1 MAEVIAFAVQ
11 KGGTGKTSSTN
22 ITAEILHS
30 RGYKVLVIDLDPQHN
45 LSHSVGVDDPH
56 LTVTD
61 VLTKK
66 ADIKSAILKTKAGYA
81 ILPAGRSLFEHQAD
95 IKADTLA
102 NALAPLKSYFDYI
115 LVDCPPALSSLS
127 INGLV
132 AADRVIIPVICGN
145 FCDIASV
152 DTLNTIDTL
161 KQNGTNVT
169 AAGILVILYNNRS
182 NLDKFMLGKYN
193 DIASKYST
201 KVFDAKI
208 RQCQKIK
215 EAQVLGQSILQYA
228 PKSNAVT
235 DYTAFVDELIR

>member
-45 LSHSVGVDDPH
+45 LSHSVGVDDPN

-102 NALAPLKSYFDYI
+102 NALSPLKSYFDYI

-152 DTLNTIDTL
+152 DT
-161 KQNGTNVT
+161 
-169 AAGILVILYNNRS
+169 
-182 NLDKFMLGKYN
+182 
-193 DIASKYST
+193 
-201 KVFDAKI
+201 
-208 RQCQKIK
+208 
-215 EAQVLGQSILQYA
+215 
-228 PKSNAVT
+228 
-235 DYTAFVDELIR
+235 

>member
-95 IKADTLA
+95 IKADTLSS
-102 NALAPLKSYFDYI
+102 ALSPLKSYFDYI

-132 AADRVIIPVICGN
+132 AADKVIIPVICGN

-161 KQNGTNVT
+161 KQNGTKVT
-169 AAGILVILYNNRS
+169 AAGILVVLYNNRS

-193 DIASKYST
+193 EIASKYST
-201 KVFDAKI
+201 KVFNAKI

>member
-30 RGYKVLVIDLDPQHN
+30 RGYNVLVIDLDPQHN
-45 LSHSVGVDDPH
+45 LSHSVGVDDPN
-56 LTVTD
+56 LSVTD

-193 DIASKYST
+193 EIASKYST

>member
-66 ADIKSAILKTKAGYA
+66 VDIKSAILKTKAGYA